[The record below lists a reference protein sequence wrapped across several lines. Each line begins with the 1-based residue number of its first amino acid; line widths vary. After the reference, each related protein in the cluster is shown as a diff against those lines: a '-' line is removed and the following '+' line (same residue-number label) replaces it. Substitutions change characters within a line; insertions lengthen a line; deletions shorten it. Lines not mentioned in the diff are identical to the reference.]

1 MIDWFYSDPHFG
13 HAKIIEYEHRIFPD
27 VEMMNL
33 NMLALYNQ
41 RVQPG
46 QVCLFM
52 GDVFLMPFEA
62 AREIMEQLNGTKL
75 LLMGNHDKSAKWMAE
90 LGFIVLEGEVILSIA
105 GRKVRVSHYPYWT
118 GPEDRHGRGR
128 WLTEGQVEEAK
139 KRHPVRRPG
148 EVLLHGH
155 IHGRTRRRDNAINL
169 SADAW
174 GYAPVS
180 WGQVENLVRKV

>member
-13 HAKIIEYEHRIFPD
+13 HAKILEYEHRIFPD
-27 VEMMNL
+27 VETMN
-33 NMLALYNQ
+33 MTMVALYNQ

-52 GDVFLMPFEA
+52 GDVFLTSFKEA
-62 AREIMEQLNGTKL
+62 AKLMEQLNGIKL
-75 LLMGNHDKSAKWMAE
+75 LILGNHDRSAKRMAE
-90 LGFIVLEGEVILSIA
+90 LGFIVLEGGVILSMA
-105 GRKVRVSHYPYWT
+105 GRAVRVSHYPYWS
-118 GPEDRHGRGR
+118 GPEDRHGRGID
-128 WLTEGQVEEAK
+128 LTEERIEAMK
-139 KRHPVRRPG
+139 KSHPVRRPG
-148 EVLLHGH
+148 EALLHGH